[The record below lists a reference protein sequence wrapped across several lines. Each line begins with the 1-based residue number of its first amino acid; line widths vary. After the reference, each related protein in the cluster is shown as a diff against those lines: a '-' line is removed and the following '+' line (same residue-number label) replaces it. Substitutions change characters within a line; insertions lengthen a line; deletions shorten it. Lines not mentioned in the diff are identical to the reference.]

1 MNTHVDNNSS
11 LRIIAIIPFF
21 SHLGFDN
28 KKNMIDVFRNFY
40 NSIPNNELLVKN
52 EYDLRKIKNF
62 DALSSWLDCIDYI
75 QFSNKSSHCLETLST
90 IMPSIDSCDEKV
102 CYISN
107 GLGYVEL
114 EIHININATIYKWE
128 IPPETLRKIYFKLCE
143 LIDCRKFHSLE
154 QVKTFLSYS
163 SEKESDKFKNYC
175 KDELDLTCGF
185 HWSYSINL
193 LSDRSIFD
201 FPDDYN
207 NLIKITAP
215 LINGIINHKYSEV
228 GRFCILYGNTGVAI
242 FTNSTDSKDQEL
254 KSKLLIGLLQSRSSL
269 IQHISSCI
277 SRSSKLNQIKT
288 ERLDKL
294 KHFAQIVIFESL
306 PVSNVTDEFDEY
318 VYRDLFVNWEIEKQ
332 IQALEK
338 NIEIIGS
345 VISNAEARNR
355 YVAEQRIQ
363 IMVGI
368 ITMLSIFST
377 VRELGDLL
385 YKQITGVV
393 NENFGTVFS
402 MSISV
407 SMILIAIWLYKKL

>member
-1 MNTHVDNNSS
+1 
-11 LRIIAIIPFF
+11 
-21 SHLGFDN
+21 
-28 KKNMIDVFRNFY
+28 
-40 NSIPNNELLVKN
+40 
-52 EYDLRKIKNF
+52 
-62 DALSSWLDCIDYI
+62 
-75 QFSNKSSHCLETLST
+75 
-90 IMPSIDSCDEKV
+90 
-102 CYISN
+102 
-107 GLGYVEL
+107 
-114 EIHININATIYKWE
+114 
-128 IPPETLRKIYFKLCE
+128 
-143 LIDCRKFHSLE
+143 
-154 QVKTFLSYS
+154 
-163 SEKESDKFKNYC
+163 
-175 KDELDLTCGF
+175 
-185 HWSYSINL
+185 
-193 LSDRSIFD
+193 
-201 FPDDYN
+201 
-207 NLIKITAP
+207 
-215 LINGIINHKYSEV
+215 
-228 GRFCILYGNTGVAI
+228 
-242 FTNSTDSKDQEL
+242 
-254 KSKLLIGLLQSRSSL
+254 LLQSRSSL